1 MSGQPIQ
8 HVTALLF
15 RQKHNIEK
23 SIIGSSWCAGL
34 NRSAV
39 GRWSQRAIVAI
50 DLSDWTNGHSI
61 GWSS

>member
-39 GRWSQRAIVAI
+39 GSDGAWHEAKRAGEAK
-50 DLSDWTNGHSI
+50 GR
-61 GWSS
+61 